1 VTAFV
6 ALLRAVNVS
15 GTGLLPM
22 KELRAMGEACGF
34 ARVRTFIASGNLL
47 FDTGLAEEAI
57 TERLEGRL
65 EAFFGKR
72 VPVMVRSAAEM
83 RRIAED
89 NPFPDEPGN
98 RNMVYFLDREVPGD
112 LLGTVRGQQGERIA
126 FSGREIS
133 VAYGEGIRTSRL
145 IIPLAKAGTA
155 RNRNT
160 VAKLAAL
167 LEEPK

>member
-1 VTAFV
+1 VSAFV

-34 ARVRTFIASGNLL
+34 ERVRTFIASGNLL
-47 FDTGLAEEAI
+47 FDTDLEERAI
-57 TERLEGRL
+57 AERLGARL

-83 RRIAED
+83 RAVAD
-89 NPFPDEPGN
+89 NNPFPDEPGS
-98 RNMVYFLDREVPGD
+98 RNMVYFLAEPVPAD
-112 LLGTVRGQQGERIA
+112 LLATVRGQQGERIA

-133 VAYGEGIRTSRL
+133 VAYGEGIRNSRL

-167 LEEPK
+167 LEEPE